1 MAYKWRKAMFKP
13 LSKTRLFESIV
24 NMIRE
29 QIQSGQLKPGD
40 KLPSERELA
49 ELLDVSRNSLREAL
63 RTLEMMNY
71 LEIRPGEGVFVK
83 ETNINDL
90 IDPIVDAIS
99 VDNELLLDLL
109 DVREIIEVET
119 ARLAA
124 LNGTEDDFEKIKN
137 VIEKAEKKIAD
148 KSIGLDEDH
157 GFHLAIAEATHNQAF
172 LMIFILIS
180 EALMKNME
188 ATLTI
193 PGQPE
198 KTIADHKAVCK
209 AICSRQ
215 PEKAAHLMKDH
226 IIKARKNLEN
236 SKNKQLKNG

>member
-1 MAYKWRKAMFKP
+1 MFKP
-13 LSKTRLFESIV
+13 LAKTRLFESIV
-24 NMIRE
+24 TEIRE
-29 QIQSGQLKPGD
+29 QIQSGVLKPGD

-49 ELLDVSRNSLREAL
+49 EMMDVSRNSLREAL

-71 LEIRPGEGVFVK
+71 VEIRSGEGVFVK
-83 ETNINDL
+83 EVSINDL
-90 IDPIVDAIS
+90 VDPIIDAIS
-99 VDNELLLDLL
+99 VDNVLLFDLL

-119 ARLAA
+119 ARRAA
-124 LNGTEDDFEKIKN
+124 VNGTEEDFLKIKTA
-137 VIEKAEKKIAD
+137 IERAEKRVAN
-148 KSIGLDEDH
+148 SGIGLDEDH